1 MSVDQQKT
9 RLVHK
14 SIVEHVKS
22 ALTTVGWT
30 TPEDWVRTGFLPLN
44 PADILMVAVPVPERR
59 TRSSEMGNSTRVGIY
74 FVDIEC
80 RAKTNAQLSDLMFSI
95 VDNMD
100 FVQIIDFNQAEP
112 GDGGYNADAQ
122 ELARGHV
129 SEGIHSRVLDDQ
141 LHTGRISFQM
151 RESKLY

>member
-14 SIVEHVKS
+14 SIVEHVIS
-22 ALTTVGWT
+22 TLTTAGWT

-44 PADILMVAVPVPERR
+44 PGDILMVAVPVPERR
-59 TRSSEMGNSTRVGIY
+59 TRSSELGNSTRVGVY

-80 RAKTNAQLSDLMFSI
+80 RAKTNAQLTDLMFSI
-95 VDNMD
+95 EDDMD
-100 FVQIIDFNQAEP
+100 FVQIVNFNTYES
-112 GDGGYNADAQ
+112 DDVNYDADAQ